1 MLTTVAATVDDLL
14 RDFIGLYARD
24 TLPRWRALFL
34 PSFTA
39 AATDQDES
47 VTSWTLDA
55 FCERQRQLFASGKPI
70 REVLTDTEV
79 RRDGDL
85 VWVRADYVW
94 TDGEVER
101 PGRLMM
107 LIVAERGQL
116 KIQALTFS
124 YRD

>member
-24 TLPRWRALFL
+24 TLPGWRALFL
-34 PSFTA
+34 PGFTA

-70 REVLTDTEV
+70 REVLTDAEV